1 MQFGEGRCRSSP
13 LLGLG
18 IMRRV
23 LIIFIFVCVLFTR
36 HAAAFEPIELHGL
49 VVAALKNSPQLQA
62 VRSQLSQEHVEQEIA
77 RDARWPTLSGFVE
90 QASASESRIQF
101 RLSQTL
107 YDWGVTSGQIDLAD
121 IETNKVELEFEQV
134 REEEIEAI
142 IELALDWSSAG
153 ESIKVLK
160 AHLLRLQ
167 NLKDLTS
174 SRVGSVIDRGELSRV
189 QAAIAGA
196 QIELSAAEYRVQ
208 GALNQIGERVGRNV
222 NLNYLDRPLNFN
234 HWFAD
239 DISMSRMSKVIPSA
253 PAVREA
259 DLGILKAQIEKKLA
273 RSEWRPRVSLDAIA
287 ERTEDRFGADTDR
300 RIALR
305 IESPIFQGLS
315 AFKRPESAGYALAA
329 AIKQRD
335 LSLSEVRRTALRL
348 IHASHLQTNRAPLIN
363 LQIEAARSTV
373 ELYTQQFRIGRRDM
387 SDLVGA
393 ESERLAA
400 ELSAIDLEFEQ
411 QRIRLQLYST
421 LGLLAQSIRQK
432 GEGI

>member
-1 MQFGEGRCRSSP
+1 
-13 LLGLG
+13 
-18 IMRRV
+18 MRRV
-23 LIIFIFVCVLFTR
+23 FITFIYVCINYTS
-36 HAAAFEPIELHGL
+36 HAVAFEPIEIGDL
-49 VVAALKNSPQLQA
+49 VEAALRKSPQLEA
-62 VRSQLSQEHVEQEIA
+62 ARSRLSQQQVEQEIA

-90 QASASESRIQF
+90 QTSASESRLQF

-121 IETNKVELEFEQV
+121 IEANKVELEFEQV

-142 IELALDWSSAG
+142 LELALDWSSAG
-153 ESIKVLK
+153 ESIKVLN

-167 NLKDLTS
+167 NLKDLAS

-189 QAAIAGA
+189 RAAIAGA

-208 GALNQIGERVGRNV
+208 DALDQIRERVGRNM

-234 HWFAD
+234 QWFAD
-239 DISMSRMSKVIPSA
+239 DISMSRMSKLLPSA

-259 DLGILKAQIEKKLA
+259 DLGILEAQIEKKLA

-315 AFKRPESAGYALAA
+315 AFKRPESAEYALSA
-329 AIKQRD
+329 AIKRRD
-335 LSLSEVRRTALRL
+335 LSLSEVRLTVLRL
-348 IHASHLQTNRAPLIN
+348 IHSANLQSNRAPLIN
-363 LQIEAARSTV
+363 QQIQAARSTV
-373 ELYTQQFRIGRRDM
+373 KLYTQQFRIGRRDM

-393 ESERLAA
+393 ESERLSA

-411 QRIRLQLYST
+411 LKIKLQLYST
-421 LGLLAQSIRQK
+421 LGLLARKIGQK
-432 GEGI
+432 GEGVS